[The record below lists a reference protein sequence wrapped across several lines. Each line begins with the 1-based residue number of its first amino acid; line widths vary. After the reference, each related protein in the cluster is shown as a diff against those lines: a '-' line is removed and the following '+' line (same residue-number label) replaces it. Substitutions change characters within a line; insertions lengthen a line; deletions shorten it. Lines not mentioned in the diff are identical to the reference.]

1 MRPDN
6 NRHFYPAHRLYVTLD
21 AVINGSRF
29 LQADALPVTKQT
41 NSVKSLKESV
51 KELTPATEQ
60 KRLESPF
67 HDPINY
73 RRNVCKAGVCSR
85 SHTKKV
91 RTRHS
96 CCKVPQWTYKVPE
109 QTSTNTT
116 SARPTGRYSRYNDTA
131 RLYQHAPCNRCL
143 YRQLIIP
150 VVYIHTCISICCW
163 RTELNWTRYHASP
176 AACIAD
182 VQLPARP

>member
-85 SHTKKV
+85 SHTKKWGLGIPAV
-91 RTRHS
+91 KYPSEHTKYPNRLQRIQRLQGQQDAIHA
-96 CCKVPQWTYKVPE
+96 
-109 QTSTNTT
+109 TT
-116 SARPTGRYSRYNDTA
+116 I
-131 RLYQHAPCNRCL
+131 QHAFISTLRATG
-143 YRQLIIP
+143 
-150 VVYIHTCISICCW
+150 VYTVSW
-163 RTELNWTRYHASP
+163 SYL
-176 AACIAD
+176 
-182 VQLPARP
+182 